1 MIDTHAHIYLSQ
13 FDGDLHEML
22 NRAESVGIT
31 QILMPAID
39 FESEELMNSII
50 SRYGRD
56 TKIALHRMAGIHP
69 CDVSGPIDEDR
80 LLDWCSKPESIAIG
94 ETGLDYYWS
103 TEHVSDQKKSLQ
115 IHCRI
120 AKSLNKPIVLHNR
133 DSSTDLLDLIESEQN
148 GSLRGVW
155 HCFTGT
161 VDEGKRAIDMGFQLG
176 IGGVVTFKNGG
187 VDKTVKQLD
196 LKHFILE
203 TDSPYL
209 APTPHRGKRNEPMYT
224 QLIGIKLSE
233 IFDVS
238 LSEIDRITSLNARE
252 LFSLDS

>member
-1 MIDTHAHIYLSQ
+1 
-13 FDGDLHEML
+13 
-22 NRAESVGIT
+22 
-31 QILMPAID
+31 
-39 FESEELMNSII
+39 
-50 SRYGRD
+50 
-56 TKIALHRMAGIHP
+56 
-69 CDVSGPIDEDR
+69 
-80 LLDWCSKPESIAIG
+80 
-94 ETGLDYYWS
+94 
-103 TEHVSDQKKSLQ
+103 
-115 IHCRI
+115 
-120 AKSLNKPIVLHNR
+120 
-133 DSSTDLLDLIESEQN
+133 
-148 GSLRGVW
+148 
-155 HCFTGT
+155 
-161 VDEGKRAIDMGFQLG
+161 MGFQLG